1 MLLQGQC
8 CKLLFLHK
16 NTLKLFNQFK
26 TGDYKLVGG
35 SNNKTKY
42 AFVCCVCF
50 VEV

>member
-8 CKLLFLHK
+8 CNSLLHGLA
-16 NTLKLFNQFK
+16 LKLFNQFK
-26 TGDYKLVGG
+26 TEELKLVGG

-42 AFVCCVCF
+42 AFVCCFCF